1 MTSDVAPT
9 PDLGRPDSAR
19 RPAALTFWS
28 AFGTVVIVGALV
40 TWTRWALSPSFAPNN
55 PGPDHYPYLWYL
67 RTFEITATTAFFAML
82 WFWVITPWRRTRHVP
97 LDGKILLGMMFAYIV
112 DPTLNTFNHTFAMNA
127 HGYGFGSWAELLPIG
142 SSPGQARFAEG
153 LLWAPQLYVIFGL
166 LAAIGG
172 CAILGTLRSRLPRA
186 SNATLYAVLFVLF
199 VVADL
204 VVEIP
209 LIVYPQLYMFPGVP
223 ADFSLFTGRIYQF
236 PIYQSLF
243 AAVFAVMVTWLRDS
257 LDDTGRSAVERGVDQ
272 LSIPRWRKHA
282 MSFAAVT
289 GFCTVAA
296 LGYFL
301 PYEFATM
308 TADTYV
314 ELPSYLAPAAYCG
327 VTNKPP
333 CPSEYLHHLQNP
345 DPGH

>member
-1 MTSDVAPT
+1 MTMQNPGGSET
-9 PDLGRPDSAR
+9 AR
-19 RPAALTFWS
+19 RGAALTFWS
-28 AFGTVVIVGALV
+28 AFGAVVIAGAVV
-40 TWTRWALSPSFAPNN
+40 TWTRWVLSADFAPNG

-67 RTFEITATTAFFAML
+67 RGFEITATTAFFVMT
-82 WFWVITPWRRTRHVP
+82 WFWVIVPWRRTRHVP
-97 LDGKILLGMMFAYIV
+97 LNGKILLGMMFAYIV
-112 DPTLNTFNHTFAMNA
+112 DPTLNAFNHTFAMNA
-127 HGYGFGSWAELLPIG
+127 YGLGFGSWADLLPIG

-172 CAILGTLRSRLPRA
+172 CAILGKLRGRLPNA
-186 SNATLYAVLFVLF
+186 SNATLYAILFVLF
-199 VVADL
+199 AIADL

-223 ADFSLFTGRIYQF
+223 ADFSLFAGRIYQF

-243 AAVFAVMVTWLRDS
+243 AAVFAIMVTWLRDS
-257 LDDTGRSAVERGVDQ
+257 ADHTGRSAVERGVDE
-272 LSIPRWRKHA
+272 LSIPGWRKHA

-289 GFCTVAA
+289 GFCTASA

-314 ELPSYLAPAAYCG
+314 ELPSYLAPAAFCG
-327 VTNKPP
+327 VTHKPA
-333 CPSEYLHHLQNP
+333 CPSEYLYHLKNHQ
-345 DPGH
+345 PGR

>member
-1 MTSDVAPT
+1 MTMKASPT
-9 PDLGRPDSAR
+9 HNPGRSESAR

-40 TWTRWALSPSFAPNN
+40 TWTRWALSPSFARNN

-67 RTFEITATTAFFAML
+67 RGFEITVTIAFFVML
-82 WFWVITPWRRTRHVP
+82 WFWVVKPWRRTRHVP

-112 DPTLNTFNHTFAMNA
+112 DPTLNAFNHTFAMNA
-127 HGYGFGSWAELLPIG
+127 YGFGFGSWADQLPIG

-153 LLWAPQLYVIFGL
+153 LFWAPQLYVIFGL
-166 LAAIGG
+166 LAAMGG
-172 CAILGTLRSRLPRA
+172 CAILGKLRRRLPRA
-186 SNATLYAVLFVLF
+186 SNATLYAILFVLF
-199 VVADL
+199 AIADL

-223 ADFSLFTGRIYQF
+223 ADFSLFAGRIYQF

-243 AAVFAVMVTWLRDS
+243 AAVFAITVTWLRDS
-257 LDDTGRSAVERGVDQ
+257 VDDTGRSAVERGVDE
-272 LSIPRWRKHA
+272 LSSPGWRKHA

-289 GFCTVAA
+289 GFCTAAA

-301 PYEFATM
+301 PYEYAST
-308 TADTYV
+308 TADTFV

-327 VTNKPP
+327 VTNKPA
-333 CPSEYLHHLQNP
+333 CPSEYLYHLKNDQS
-345 DPGH
+345 GR